1 MKRKTRS
8 ILEEIN
14 DLVPS
19 KSRQEVIN
27 SRASHVL
34 TSVINFL
41 DSIHES
47 YDQTTAETLERKLL
61 NSIRARD
68 ATKFTN
74 SLKRVEEQTE
84 ELSDIE
90 ITEFI
95 RSIKKL

>member
-1 MKRKTRS
+1 MKRKTKS

-34 TSVINFL
+34 SSVINFL

-47 YDQTTAETLERKLL
+47 YDRDTAETLERKLL
-61 NSIRARD
+61 NAVRARD
-68 ATKFTN
+68 ASKFTN
-74 SLKRVEEQTE
+74 SLRRVEEQSTE
-84 ELSDIE
+84 LGDAEL
-90 ITEFI
+90 TEFI

>member
-41 DSIHES
+41 ENIHES
-47 YDQTTAETLERKLL
+47 YDRHTAETLERKLI
-61 NSIRARD
+61 NSIRTRD

-74 SLKRVEEQTE
+74 SLKRVEESVE
-84 ELSDIE
+84 ETTDVE

>member
-1 MKRKTRS
+1 MKRKTKS

-34 TSVINFL
+34 SSVINFL

-47 YDQTTAETLERKLL
+47 YDRATAENLERKLL
-61 NSIRARD
+61 NAVRARD
-68 ATKFTN
+68 ASKFTN
-74 SLKRVEEQTE
+74 SLKRVEEQASE
-84 ELSDIE
+84 ISDAEL
-90 ITEFI
+90 TEFI
-95 RSIKKL
+95 KSIKKL